1 MTLPIYLIKKFFKS
15 LAICTGISYSFF
27 FIFSMI
33 GNLGEKL
40 PFISILYLSVLNSFQ
55 IFNYIPSH
63 LFILSFFLFIIHLK
77 SKNELIIIKEYI
89 KLETLFLIIFPVLT
103 IFVFLEY
110 KKDTFSENIE
120 FLKSSLT
127 NSKNENTTKIF
138 ITTSENNKKYTIF
151 SGYNDN
157 NNIIDQYLNVEIQN
171 NTIKK
176 GEISSSL
183 ELSENN
189 LFSNQSAVYENNDF
203 RYENIKKKLIANF
216 TDYWSKNFG
225 TIIKNNAK
233 NKLHSNYNNI
243 KSILFFG
250 LFYICVSMIFFSKKL
265 VNRNIKTTKIIL
277 LVLTIFLYFLLI
289 PKIVINN
296 FQYVFQIV
304 SIMIFILIFFQ
315 IKKDE

>member
-15 LAICTGISYSFF
+15 LVICTGISYSFF

-40 PFISILYLSVLNSFQ
+40 PFMSILYLSVLNSFQ

-89 KLETLFLIIFPVLT
+89 RLESLFLIIFPILV
-103 IFVFLEY
+103 IFVFLEF

-120 FLKSSLT
+120 ILESNLI
-127 NSKNENTTKIF
+127 NSKNKDNTKIF
-138 ITTSENNKKYTIF
+138 ITNSENIKKYTIF

-157 NNIIDQYLNVEIQN
+157 NKIIDQYLNVEIQN
-171 NTIKK
+171 NTIHK
-176 GEISSSL
+176 GELSSSL
-183 ELSENN
+183 DLSENN
-189 LFSNQSAVYENNDF
+189 LFSNQSTIYENNNF

-225 TIIKNNAK
+225 TIINYNSKNE
-233 NKLHSNYNNI
+233 LYSNYNNI
-243 KSILFFG
+243 KSILYFG

-265 VNRNIKTTKIIL
+265 VNRNINTTKIIL

-289 PKIVINN
+289 PKIILNN
-296 FQYVFQIV
+296 FQYIFQIV